1 LKSPGV
7 NPIPFAVPVF
17 LDERVSAVRESV
29 RAGFC
34 IPYPQIKWRAV
45 VAEDQNESEVTQ
57 QAQSSGAEA
66 DVQDAG
72 PYDVVDGG
80 EHLQAEIEKLQSELV
95 EIKEQS
101 LRVAAE
107 AQNQRRRA
115 ERDVENAHKYAL
127 EKFAAALLP
136 VADNLERSLEA
147 ADKTNEALKPVL
159 DGVDLTHKGL
169 IDILTKFQVVQ
180 VNPVGEPFD
189 PQVHQAMTLL
199 DNPNVEPNTVL
210 HVMQKGYTLNGRLLR
225 PAMVVVSK
233 GAPQDAPKKIDESA

>member
-127 EKFAAALLP
+127 E
-136 VADNLERSLEA
+136 A